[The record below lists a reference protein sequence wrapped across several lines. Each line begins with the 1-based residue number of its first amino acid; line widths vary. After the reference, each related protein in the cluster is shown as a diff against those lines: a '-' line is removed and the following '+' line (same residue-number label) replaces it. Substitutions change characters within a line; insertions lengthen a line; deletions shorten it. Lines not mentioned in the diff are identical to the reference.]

1 KKVEIG
7 ANQNTIINKDEI
19 KNIKGNRKDILEGS
33 WDIKIDKD
41 INISSKSNYS
51 LSTEDNI
58 DLYTDDCL
66 KLSSVKQSTLINKNL
81 LIDTKEQI
89 FIKAQ
94 KKIQLF
100 IGNAN
105 IQSDGE
111 EILLEVGSSKIIINN
126 SGINIKGKVNIEE

>member
-1 KKVEIG
+1 
-7 ANQNTIINKDEI
+7 
-19 KNIKGNRKDILEGS
+19 KDILEGS

-89 FIKAQ
+89 LAKAQ

-111 EILLEVGSSKIIINN
+111 EILLEVGSSKITINN
-126 SGINIKGKVNIEE
+126 NGISIKGKVNIEE